1 VSGYVQAAGG
11 SVLIDSAIGGDVK
24 VAAGDLE
31 LGPNARIAGRIVHT
45 RQMKINRDPAAQVVG
60 GIERG
65 SSIRADG
72 ETRRGKGMRFGWIWT
87 LGLVALAALIAGVFP
102 VASRSMGEGLRG
114 EPGMALLLGFITL
127 VCVPVAAILLTITLI
142 GIPLAVG
149 VLLLYVVML
158 IVGYA
163 ALAVVI
169 GDAALARLRAQDA
182 THAAWR
188 MGAAALAMVG
198 LALLARLPIFG
209 GLVVFVALLAGV
221 GAIVLAIRMRTQ
233 QHAPAAA

>member
-1 VSGYVQAAGG
+1 M
-11 SVLIDSAIGGDVK
+11 LIDSAIGGDVK
-24 VAAGDLE
+24 VATGDLE
-31 LGPNARIAGRIVHT
+31 LGPNARIAGRLVHT
-45 RQMKINRDPAAQVVG
+45 GHTKINRDPAAQVLG
-60 GIERG
+60 GIEHR
-65 SSIRADG
+65 SSLRADG
-72 ETRRGKGMRFGWIWT
+72 ESRRARGMRFGWIWT
-87 LGLVALAALIAGVFP
+87 LGLVALAAFIAGVFP
-102 VASRSMGEGLRG
+102 AASRTMGESLRG
-114 EPGMALLLGFITL
+114 EPGMAMLLGFITL

-169 GDAALARLRAQDA
+169 GDAALARLRAKDA

-233 QHAPAAA
+233 QHAPAAT